1 MGQID
6 TQLPIAQIQNPKS
19 KIQNPMSFTPELT
32 ADGSYTFFSEEFG
45 EWFHSREGAYAEAHQ
60 TYVTVTQLEKRA
72 AATEEIALLDV
83 CYGLGYNTAAALEAI
98 WQVNP
103 VCKVTLRA
111 LEINPEVPKS
121 AVTHHLTQA
130 WSSLVQTLLA
140 TLADQQQVRTLPDR
154 AIDAA
159 LLIGDARQTIQTLV
173 GEGYQADVIF
183 LDPFSPTR
191 CPQLWTVEFI
201 QLVARCLKSDGR
213 LATYSCAAA
222 ARTALTLA
230 GLSIGSTQAAGRR
243 WPGTVASYRALDLPP
258 LSPQEQAHLKTRA
271 AVPYCDPRLQGTA
284 DEIVTARKQAQALSP
299 LVPTGQWR
307 RRWLT

>member
-1 MGQID
+1 
-6 TQLPIAQIQNPKS
+6 
-19 KIQNPMSFTPELT
+19 MSFIPEPT

-60 TYVTVTQLEKRA
+60 TYGIVTQLATRA
-72 AATEEIALLDV
+72 AAAEEITLLDV

-103 VCKVTLRA
+103 ACKITVRA

-130 WSSLVQTLLA
+130 WSSPVQAVLT
-140 TLADQQQVRTLPDR
+140 TLADQQRGNALPEHAPEHASEHAPEHAPEH
-154 AIDAA
+154 AIDAS

-173 GEGYQADVIF
+173 REGYQADAIF

-201 QLVARCLKSDGR
+201 QLVARCLKPNGR

-222 ARTALTLA
+222 VRTALTMA

-243 WPGTVASYRALDLPP
+243 WPGTVASYSALDLPP
-258 LSPQEQAHLKTRA
+258 LSQQEQAHLQTRA
-271 AVPYCDPRLQGTA
+271 SVPYCDPTLQGSA
-284 DEIVTARKQAQALSP
+284 DEIVTARKRAQALSP
-299 LVPTGQWR
+299 LEPTGQWR

>member
-1 MGQID
+1 MPFI
-6 TQLPIAQIQNPKS
+6 
-19 KIQNPMSFTPELT
+19 PEPT
-32 ADGSYTFFSEEFG
+32 SDGSYTFFSEEFG

-60 TYVTVTQLEKRA
+60 TYVIVTQLAARA
-72 AATEEIALLDV
+72 ATAEEIALLDV
-83 CYGLGYNTAAALEAI
+83 CYGLGYNTAAALQAI

-103 VCKVTLRA
+103 ACKVTVRA

-130 WSSLVQTLLA
+130 WSSPVQSVLA
-140 TLADQQQVRTLPDR
+140 TLAAQQRISALPEHAPEHAPDHL
-154 AIDAA
+154 IDAS

-173 GEGYQADVIF
+173 REGYQADAIF

-201 QLVARCLKSDGR
+201 QLVAGCLKPDGR

-222 ARTALTLA
+222 VRTALILA

-243 WPGTVASYRALDLPP
+243 WPGTVACYSALGLPP
-258 LSPQEQAHLKTRA
+258 LSQQEQAHLQTRA
-271 AVPYCDPRLQGTA
+271 SVPYCDPTLQGSA
-284 DEIVTARKQAQALSP
+284 DEIVRARKQAQASSP
-299 LVPTGQWR
+299 LEPTGQWR